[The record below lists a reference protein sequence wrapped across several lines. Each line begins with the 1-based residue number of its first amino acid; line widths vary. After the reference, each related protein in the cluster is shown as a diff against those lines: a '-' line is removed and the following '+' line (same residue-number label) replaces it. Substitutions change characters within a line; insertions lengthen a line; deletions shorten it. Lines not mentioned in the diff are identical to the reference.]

1 MVKKHKKQ
9 WSIVNG
15 QKSIKKSSPKRLL
28 FLCSFEKQLILCR
41 DNVQSD
47 FVFHFFVKVDQ
58 C

>member
-1 MVKKHKKQ
+1 MVKKHKKRQ
-9 WSIVNG
+9 
-15 QKSIKKSSPKRLL
+15 PERLPFFML
-28 FLCSFEKQLILCR
+28 FEKQLILRR